1 MPDSLKPVNLESS
14 KEFIRLAVKYA
25 TEHSDDAFT
34 KNGAIL
40 VTADRKTMIYATN
53 LIPGRVIKTP
63 ERCDRPLKYQY
74 LEHAERTA
82 IFRAG
87 ANGINTTDSILYC
100 PWYACVDCARAIISA
115 GVAECIGVKKLRDST
130 PERWLETVRL
140 AESMLI
146 EAGVKCSYIEDE
158 IGECEMFQDGKL
170 V

>member
-1 MPDSLKPVNLESS
+1 MN
-14 KEFIRLAVKYA
+14 
-25 TEHSDDAFT
+25 SDDTFT

-40 VTADRKTMIYATN
+40 VTKDRTRMIYAAN
-53 LIPGRVIKTP
+53 LIPGRVAKTP

-87 ANGINTTDSILYC
+87 ANGVNTSESILYC

-115 GVAECIGVKKLRDST
+115 GVTECVGVKQLRDAT

-146 EAGVKCSYIEDE
+146 EAGVKCTYIEE
-158 IGECEMFQDGKL
+158 IIGDCQMFQDGKFIDL
-170 V
+170 

>member
-1 MPDSLKPVNLESS
+1 
-14 KEFIRLAVKYA
+14 
-25 TEHSDDAFT
+25 
-34 KNGAIL
+34 
-40 VTADRKTMIYATN
+40 MIYATN
-53 LIPGRVIKTP
+53 LIPGSIKKTP

-87 ANGINTTDSILYC
+87 AHGINTTDSTLYC

-115 GVAECIGVKKLRDST
+115 GVNECVGVKQLRDAT

-146 EAGVKCSYIEDE
+146 EAGVKCTYIEDK
-158 IGECEMFQDGKL
+158 IGQCEMVQDGKL